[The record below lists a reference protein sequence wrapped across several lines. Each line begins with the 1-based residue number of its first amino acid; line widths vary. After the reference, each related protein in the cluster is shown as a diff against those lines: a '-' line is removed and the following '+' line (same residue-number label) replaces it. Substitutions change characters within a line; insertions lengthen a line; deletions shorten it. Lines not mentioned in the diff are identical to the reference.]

1 MSFLRNLA
9 TAFFGK
15 SIEVVDLK
23 MAFHKEANN
32 YGTHGVLI
40 ADHIDQKLENYPV
53 RFAFIGASKPPA
65 MTPRVVSHIWEEAR
79 AQGYLPQCIQ
89 HYGSA
94 IEISAKDNEDALT
107 NERLRQEAFSANK
120 NIREMRIRAAEH
132 ESSSTQMVAKESAV
146 R

>member
-9 TAFFGK
+9 TAFYGK

-53 RFAFIGASKPPA
+53 RFAFIGASKPPP

-79 AQGYLPQCIQ
+79 AQGYLPQCIE

-94 IEISAKDNEDALT
+94 IEISAKDNEDVLT
-107 NERLRQEAFSANK
+107 NERLRQEALAANK
-120 NIREMRIRAAEH
+120 NVREMRIRAAEY
-132 ESSSTQMVAKESAV
+132 ESKSAEVAEREAAS